1 MNVLPTPLAGVRL
14 IEPDVF
20 RDSRG
25 EFQELWQADRYR
37 ELGLNAIFV
46 QDNLSRSRQGTLRGL
61 HYQIQHPQGKLVQ
74 VLSGKIFDVAVDLRR
89 NSNTFGQWYG
99 TELDA
104 AWPRQVFIPPGCAH
118 GFLVLSETADVLYKC
133 TDRYHAEHE
142 RTLIW
147 NDPELNITWPLDR
160 EPFLSDKDRLGK
172 LFSETETFGHDL

>member
-1 MNVLPTPLAGVRL
+1 MKVLSTSLAGVRL

-25 EFQELWQADRYR
+25 EFQELWKADRYR
-37 ELGLNAIFV
+37 EQGLDAVFV

-74 VLSGKIFDVAVDLRR
+74 VLAGKIFDVAVDLRR
-89 NSNTFGQWYG
+89 NSSSFGQWYG

-104 AWPRQVFIPPGCAH
+104 DQPRQVFVPPGCAH

-133 TDRYHAEHE
+133 TDRYHAEYE

-147 NDPELNITWPLDR
+147 NDPDLNIEWPLER
-160 EPFLSDKDRLGK
+160 EPLLSDKDRLGT
-172 LFSETETFGHDL
+172 LLSESETYPHDL